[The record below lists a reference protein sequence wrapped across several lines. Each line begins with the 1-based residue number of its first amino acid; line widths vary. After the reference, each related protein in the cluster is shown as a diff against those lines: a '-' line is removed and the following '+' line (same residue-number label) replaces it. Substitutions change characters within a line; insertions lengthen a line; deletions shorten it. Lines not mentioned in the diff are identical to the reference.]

1 MGEPKVLGKGSQ
13 RLGFRWRIA
22 ARWRCLCSRSVS
34 RGSHGSSCCD
44 VRSSTACSW
53 RRTLRTQWLQAWSR
67 SPGPAAMS
75 LSASYALADFSI
87 RLILGHIGSVIWS
100 EPRLHLR
107 SFTFHVN
114 STAKQLC
121 LRIALSVRVRRF
133 QQPTCRNSSV
143 QSVLWTGRRRRT
155 TSSRRR
161 LAGGRRN
168 PSLQTLVSAM
178 ACWQVPA

>member
-1 MGEPKVLGKGSQ
+1 
-13 RLGFRWRIA
+13 
-22 ARWRCLCSRSVS
+22 LCSRSVS

-53 RRTLRTQWLQAWSR
+53 RRVLRTQWLQAWSQ

-75 LSASYALADFSI
+75 LSASYALTDFSI
-87 RLILGHIGSVIWS
+87 RLVLGHFGKVIWS
-100 EPRLHLR
+100 EPRLHFGLR
-107 SFTFHVN
+107 VPIGIAHLTFHVN

-133 QQPTCRNSSV
+133 QQPTCRNSSA

-161 LAGGRRN
+161 LAGAVAI
-168 PSLQTLVSAM
+168 PHYKL
-178 ACWQVPA
+178 W